1 MRRIKPKMCGNHC
14 TKIEH
19 VDVTLDNNHILED
32 VNFHLYCGEMLTII
46 GKNGA
51 GKSTL
56 MKALLGEIPYKGRI
70 ILRICAAAGGA
81 GLKSVMYRSTWLLIK
96 TRPPRCMISLH
107 PVSAVVRCGL

>member
-46 GKNGA
+46 GKTAPAN
-51 GKSTL
+51 
-56 MKALLGEIPYKGRI
+56 P
-70 ILRICAAAGGA
+70 
-81 GLKSVMYRSTWLLIK
+81 RS
-96 TRPPRCMISLH
+96 
-107 PVSAVVRCGL
+107 